1 MSKRTQGEYQ
11 TLPLLPLRDVVIFPG
26 MMMPFV
32 VGRARS
38 VAALERAMES
48 GKRLFLAAQRD
59 AEIDDPEATEVY
71 GVGTIAMI
79 VQSLKQPNG
88 NIRVLVEGVQRAQ
101 AIEFTEEDTFHEVVV
116 KPLVSAEAAPGVHT
130 KTKGLT
136 RLFEKYVKL
145 AANLPHEAMLAAVK
159 KDDPGRLAD
168 TIAAHLDVDLPAK
181 QDLLE
186 IVDIEDRLDKLVEA
200 VTFEIEKLRVDKKI
214 QGQVK
219 KQMEQ
224 AQKEYYLNE
233 KMKAIQRE
241 LGSKDGK
248 GSEVDQLRVKIA
260 KSGMPTDVM
269 EKAEQELER
278 LETMPPMSAEAT
290 VSRNYVDWLVS
301 VPWFRRTRENNDLS
315 LAAKILD
322 EDHYGLEKI
331 KERIVEFLA
340 VRQLV
345 DQMKGSILCFV
356 GAPGV
361 GKSSLGRS
369 IARATGR
376 EFVRLSVGGVRDEAE
391 VRGHRRTY
399 IGAFPGQIMQRM
411 KAAGVINPVF
421 LLDEVD
427 KMGMD
432 FRGDPSSALM
442 EVLDPEQNNQF
453 VDHYLDAEYDLSH
466 VMFIATANV
475 LHTIPAP
482 LQDRMEII
490 RLSGYTETEKMQ
502 IARRHL
508 INKQIAYHGLCENQ
522 LEITDNALGRII
534 GEYTREA
541 GVRALER
548 MVARVARKGARKLV
562 DQYSAEI
569 TKVVEAIAA
578 AEEEERALATLTDEA
593 NAQELTD
600 AEAAEKVDPALDKLK
615 ADDVV
620 DDGDEEGTFED
631 DDFSSDFDIENIEN
645 FNLDDIDMSGFDN
658 DEEEELEAVIEARN
672 PMERVMP
679 KRTALADAIPED
691 ANLVVNADKL
701 EEYLGVP
708 RFKKRQKEEAS
719 EVGLVAGLAWT
730 ERGGEILATEAT
742 LMPGKGKLALTGQ
755 LGDVMQESGQA
766 ALSYVRS
773 RASTFNLEKDFHQN
787 YDIHLHV
794 PEGAI
799 PKDGPSA
806 GITLATA
813 IVSAL
818 TGVPVSHDVAMTG
831 EITLRGKVLPIGGLK
846 EKVLAAHRAGLTQV
860 IMPSENEKD
869 LQDVPDEVLQD
880 LTIHFV
886 DTMDEVL
893 RLALV
898 SPLAPASDDEE
909 GELPPGGQQPD
920 GSVQQPPLTH

>member
-1 MSKRTQGEYQ
+1 MSKRTVGEYQ

-32 VGRARS
+32 VGRPRS

-48 GKRLFLAAQRD
+48 GKRLFLAAQRN
-59 AEIDDPEATEVY
+59 AEIDDPEANEVY
-71 GVGTIAMI
+71 GLGTIAII

-88 NIRVLVEGVQRAQ
+88 NIRVLVEGVQRAR

-116 KPLVSAEAAPGVHT
+116 KPLVPAEPGPGVQS
-130 KTKGLT
+130 KTKKLT

-145 AANLPHEAMLAAVK
+145 SANLPHEAMLAAVK

-168 TIAAHLDVDLPAK
+168 TIGAHLNVDLPAK

-186 IVDIEDRLDKLVEA
+186 IVDIEARLDKLIET
-200 VTFEIEKLRVDKKI
+200 VTFEIEKLHVDKKI
-214 QGQVK
+214 QGHVK

-241 LGSKDGK
+241 LGRKDGK
-248 GSEVDQLRVKIA
+248 GSEVDQLRA
-260 KSGMPTDVM
+260 KMDKSHMPAAVL

-278 LETMPPMSAEAT
+278 LEAMPPMSAEAT

-301 VPWFRRTRENNDLS
+301 VPWFRRTRENNDLR
-315 LAAKILD
+315 LAADILD

-331 KERIVEFLA
+331 KERIIEFLA

-391 VRGHRRTY
+391 IRGHRRTY

-421 LLDEVD
+421 LIDEVD
-427 KMGMD
+427 KMSMD

-475 LHTIPAP
+475 LHTIPGP

-490 RLSGYTETEKMQ
+490 RLSGYTQSEKAK

-508 INKQIAYHGLCENQ
+508 VGKQIAYHGLRENQ
-522 LEITDNALGRII
+522 LEITDGALDRII
-534 GEYTREA
+534 EEYTREA

-548 MVARVARKGARKLV
+548 EIARVARKSARRFV
-562 DQYSAEI
+562 DKYSAEI
-569 TKVVEAIAA
+569 TKAAEALAA
-578 AEEEERALATLTDEA
+578 AEDEERALAALTDK
-593 NAQELTD
+593 
-600 AEAAEKVDPALDKLK
+600 AEAMAQMEAIGDVPAGADEASDADGASDDENTMDGDDFNVDNMEDIDL
-615 ADDVV
+615 DDV
-620 DDGDEEGTFED
+620 
-631 DDFSSDFDIENIEN
+631 
-645 FNLDDIDMSGFDN
+645 DMSGFDEE
-658 DEEEELEAVIEARN
+658 EEEELGAVIEASN

-691 ANLVVNADKL
+691 ARIVVDADKL
-701 EEYLGVP
+701 EDYLGIP
-708 RFKKRQKEEAS
+708 RFKHRQKEEAA

-730 ERGGEILATEAT
+730 ERGGEILEIEAT
-742 LMPGKGKLALTGQ
+742 LMPGKGKLSLTGQ

-773 RASTFNLEKDFHQN
+773 RTGTLDVDKDFYKD

-818 TGVPVSHDVAMTG
+818 TGVAVHPDVAMTG

-846 EKVLAAHRAGLTQV
+846 EKILAAHRAGMTQV
-860 IMPSENEKD
+860 IIPAENEKD
-869 LQDVPDEVLQD
+869 LQDVPEEVLKD

-886 DTMDEVL
+886 DTMDDVL

-898 SPLAPASDDEE
+898 SPLTPTSDDEE
-909 GELPPGGQQPD
+909 EELPPGGQQPD
-920 GSVQQPPLTH
+920 ENIQQPPLTH

>member
-1 MSKRTQGEYQ
+1 MPKRTVGEYQ

-32 VGRARS
+32 VGRPRS

-48 GKRLFLAAQRD
+48 GKRLFLAAQRN
-59 AEIDDPEATEVY
+59 AEIDDPEANEVY
-71 GVGTIAMI
+71 GLGTIAII

-88 NIRVLVEGVQRAQ
+88 NIRVLVEGVQRAR

-116 KPLVSAEAAPGVHT
+116 KPLVPAEPGASVHS
-130 KTKGLT
+130 KTKKLT

-145 AANLPHEAMLAAVK
+145 SANLPHEAMLAAVK

-168 TIAAHLDVDLPAK
+168 TIGAHLNVDLPAK
-181 QDLLE
+181 QELLE
-186 IVDIEDRLDKLVEA
+186 IVDIEARLDKLIEV

-241 LGSKDGK
+241 LGRKDGK
-248 GSEVDQLRVKIA
+248 GSEVDQLRDKMA
-260 KSGMPTDVM
+260 KARLPMNVV

-278 LETMPPMSAEAT
+278 LEAMPPMSAEAT

-315 LAAKILD
+315 LAADILD
-322 EDHYGLEKI
+322 EDHFGLEKI
-331 KERIVEFLA
+331 KERIIEFLA

-376 EFVRLSVGGVRDEAE
+376 EFVRLSLGGVRDEAE
-391 VRGHRRTY
+391 IRGHRRTY

-427 KMGMD
+427 KMSTD

-442 EVLDPEQNNQF
+442 EVLDPEQNNAF
-453 VDHYLDAEYDLSH
+453 VDHYLDVEYDLSNA
-466 VMFIATANV
+466 MFIATANV
-475 LHTIPAP
+475 LHTIPGP
-482 LQDRMEII
+482 LLDRMEVI
-490 RLSGYTETEKMQ
+490 RLSGYTQREKME

-508 INKQIAYHGLCENQ
+508 VNKQIAYHGLKEQQ
-522 LEITDNALGRII
+522 LEITDGALERII
-534 GEYTREA
+534 EEYTREA
-541 GVRALER
+541 GVRTLER
-548 MVARVARKGARKLV
+548 EVARVARKGAREFV
-562 DQYSAEI
+562 DQYSSEMA
-569 TKVVEAIAA
+569 KA
-578 AEEEERALATLTDEA
+578 AEEFSATQDAERAQAAKL
-593 NAQELTD
+593 Q
-600 AEAAEKVDPALDKLK
+600 EAAALESMDAISDTRPDPEDVLD
-615 ADDVV
+615 D
-620 DDGDEEGTFED
+620 D
-631 DDFSSDFDIENIEN
+631 DDF
-645 FNLDDIDMSGFDN
+645 DIDGMEDVDLESTDLGSMGEEEEEE
-658 DEEEELEAVIEARN
+658 EEEELGAVIEASN

-679 KRTALADAIPED
+679 KRTPLADAIPDD
-691 ANLVVNADKL
+691 ARIVVDSAKV

-708 RFKKRQKEEAS
+708 RFKRKQKEEKA

-730 ERGGEILATEAT
+730 ERGGEILSIEAT
-742 LMPGKGKLALTGQ
+742 LMPGKGKLSLTGQ

-773 RASTFNLEKDFHQN
+773 RARTFGVDSNFHQN
-787 YDIHLHV
+787 FDIHLHV

-818 TGVPVSHDVAMTG
+818 TGIAVRPDVAMTG

-846 EKVLAAHRAGLTQV
+846 EKVLAAHRAGMTQV
-860 IMPSENEKD
+860 IIPADNEKD
-869 LQDVPDEVLQD
+869 LKEVPEEVLED
-880 LTIHFV
+880 LTSHFV
-886 DTMDEVL
+886 ETMDEVL
-893 RLALV
+893 RIALV
-898 SPLAPASDDEE
+898 SSPAPVPEGEE
-909 GELPPGGQQPD
+909 GELPVGGQQQD
-920 GSVQQPPLTH
+920 GIQPPLTH

>member
-1 MSKRTQGEYQ
+1 MSKQTVSEYQ

-32 VGRARS
+32 VGRPRS

-59 AEIDDPEATEVY
+59 AEIDDPEANQVY
-71 GVGTIAMI
+71 GLGTIAII

-88 NIRVLVEGVQRAQ
+88 NIRVLVEGVQRAR
-101 AIEFTEEDTFHEVVV
+101 AIEFTEEETFHEVVV
-116 KPLVSAEAAPGVHT
+116 KPLVPADPGAGVHI
-130 KTKGLT
+130 KTKKLT

-145 AANLPHEAMLAAVK
+145 SANLPHEAMLAAVK

-168 TIAAHLDVDLPAK
+168 TIGAHLNIDLPAK

-186 IVDIEDRLDKLVEA
+186 IVDIEARLDKLVEV

-241 LGSKDGK
+241 LGRKDGK
-248 GSEVDQLRVKIA
+248 GSEVDQLRA
-260 KSGMPTDVM
+260 RMERARMPAAVM

-278 LETMPPMSAEAT
+278 LEAMPPMSAEAT

-315 LAAKILD
+315 LAADILD
-322 EDHYGLEKI
+322 EDHFGLEKI
-331 KERIVEFLA
+331 KERIIEFLA

-376 EFVRLSVGGVRDEAE
+376 EFVRLSLGGVRDEAE

-427 KMGMD
+427 KMSMD

-442 EVLDPEQNNQF
+442 EVLDPEQNNAF
-453 VDHYLDAEYDLSH
+453 VDHYLDIEYDLSR

-490 RLSGYTETEKMQ
+490 RLSGYTQNEKTH

-508 INKQIAYHGLCENQ
+508 ISKQISYHGLHDNQ
-522 LEITDNALGRII
+522 LEITDEALDKLIE
-534 GEYTREA
+534 EYTREA
-541 GVRALER
+541 GVRTLER
-548 MVARVARKGARKLV
+548 EIARVARKGARELV
-562 DQYSAEI
+562 NEYSDAIAKAAEDAAAAQDEARALDAGPRRTAELESSDAKVDGAEI
-569 TKVVEAIAA
+569 DEDEDIAA
-578 AEEEERALATLTDEA
+578 ADSDEA
-593 NAQELTD
+593 ADELDNMT
-600 AEAAEKVDPALDKLK
+600 
-615 ADDVV
+615 
-620 DDGDEEGTFED
+620 
-631 DDFSSDFDIENIEN
+631 
-645 FNLDDIDMSGFDN
+645 LDDLVDGSEKGD
-658 DEEEELEAVIEARN
+658 DEPDDELEELEAVVEARN
-672 PMERVMP
+672 PMERSMP
-679 KRTALADAIPED
+679 KRTLLAEAIPED
-691 ANLVVNADKL
+691 AHIKVDVEKL

-708 RFKKRQKEEAS
+708 RYKRRQKEQEA

-730 ERGGEILATEAT
+730 ERGGEILTTEAT
-742 LMPGKGKLALTGQ
+742 LMPGKGKLSLTGK
-755 LGDVMQESGQA
+755 LGEVMQESGQA

-773 RASTFNLEKDFHQN
+773 RATALNVDKDFYQN
-787 YDIHLHV
+787 YDIHVHV

-813 IVSAL
+813 IISAL
-818 TGVPVSHDVAMTG
+818 SGIPVRNDVAMTG

-846 EKVLAAHRAGLTQV
+846 EKVLAAHRAGMTMV
-860 IMPSENEKD
+860 ILPRENEKD
-869 LQDVPDEVLQD
+869 LKDVPEEVIED

-886 DTMDEVL
+886 ETMDEVL
-893 RLALV
+893 RIALV
-898 SPLAPASDDEE
+898 SPLTPLSEGEE

-920 GSVQQPPLTH
+920 EIQPPLTH

>member
-1 MSKRTQGEYQ
+1 MPKRTVGEYQ

-32 VGRARS
+32 VGRPRS

-59 AEIDDPEATEVY
+59 AEIDDPEPNEVY
-71 GVGTIAMI
+71 GLGTIAII

-88 NIRVLVEGVQRAQ
+88 NIRVLVEGVQRAR
-101 AIEFTEEDTFHEVVV
+101 AIESTEEESFHEVVV
-116 KPLVSAEAAPGVHT
+116 KPLAPAEPGPGVHT
-130 KTKGLT
+130 KTKKLT

-145 AANLPHEAMLAAVK
+145 SANLPHEAMLAAVK

-168 TIAAHLDVDLPAK
+168 TIGAHLNVDLQAK

-186 IVDIEDRLDKLVEA
+186 IVDIEARLDKLIEV

-241 LGSKDGK
+241 LGRKDGK
-248 GSEVDQLRVKIA
+248 GSEVDQLRAKMA
-260 KSGMPTDVM
+260 KSRMPVSVM

-278 LETMPPMSAEAT
+278 LEAMPPMSAEAT

-315 LAAKILD
+315 LAAQILD
-322 EDHYGLEKI
+322 EDHYGLDKI

-376 EFVRLSVGGVRDEAE
+376 EFVRLSLGGVRDEAE
-391 VRGHRRTY
+391 IRGHRRTY

-427 KMGMD
+427 KMSMD

-453 VDHYLDAEYDLSH
+453 VDHYLDVEYDLSH

-490 RLSGYTETEKMQ
+490 RLSGYTQTEKVQ

-508 INKQIAYHGLCENQ
+508 VNKQIAYHGLRDNQ
-522 LEITDNALGRII
+522 MTITDGALDRLIE
-534 GEYTREA
+534 EYTREA
-541 GVRALER
+541 GVRNLER
-548 MVARVARKGARKLV
+548 EIARVARKGARELV
-562 DQYSAEI
+562 DEFSAEI
-569 TKVVEAIAA
+569 AKAAEETAA
-578 AEEEERALATLTDEA
+578 AEDEARLSAAEAEAVETLEQMDAISDTREDDEVLDAMDDDDDLDDTEFDEEE
-593 NAQELTD
+593 
-600 AEAAEKVDPALDKLK
+600 LDL
-615 ADDVV
+615 D
-620 DDGDEEGTFED
+620 
-631 DDFSSDFDIENIEN
+631 S
-645 FNLDDIDMSGFDN
+645 LDDINLSSIEFPEEEE
-658 DEEEELEAVIEARN
+658 EEEELGAIIDARN

-679 KRTALADAIPED
+679 NRTPLAEAIPED
-691 ANLVVNADKL
+691 AHVEVDADKL
-701 EEYLGVP
+701 EDYLGVP
-708 RFKKRQKEEAS
+708 RFKKRQKEEEA

-742 LMPGKGKLALTGQ
+742 LMPGKGKLSLTGK
-755 LGDVMQESGQA
+755 LGEVMQESGQA

-773 RASTFNLEKDFHQN
+773 RATTMDVDKDFHQN
-787 YDIHLHV
+787 FDIHLHV

-818 TGVPVSHDVAMTG
+818 TGQPVRNDVAMTG

-846 EKVLAAHRAGLTQV
+846 EKVLAAHRAGMTNV
-860 IMPSENEKD
+860 ILPQENEKD
-869 LQDVPDEVLQD
+869 LKDVPEEVLED
-880 LTIHFV
+880 LTVHFV

-893 RLALV
+893 RIALV
-898 SPLAPASDDEE
+898 SPPAAAADGE
-909 GELPPGGQQPD
+909 GEELPPGGQQPD
-920 GSVQQPPLTH
+920 DSVQPPTTH

>member
-1 MSKRTQGEYQ
+1 MSKRTVGEYQ

-32 VGRARS
+32 VGRPRS
-38 VAALERAMES
+38 VAALERAMGS

-59 AEIDDPEATEVY
+59 AEIDDPEANEVY
-71 GVGTIAMI
+71 GLGTIAII

-88 NIRVLVEGVQRAQ
+88 NIRVLVEGVQRAR

-116 KPLVSAEAAPGVHT
+116 KPLVPAEPGPGVRS
-130 KTKGLT
+130 KTKKLT

-145 AANLPHEAMLAAVK
+145 SANLPHEAMLAAVK

-168 TIAAHLDVDLPAK
+168 TIGAHLNVDLPAK

-186 IVDIEDRLDKLVEA
+186 IVDIETRLDKLIET
-200 VTFEIEKLRVDKKI
+200 VTFEIGKLRVDKKI

-241 LGSKDGK
+241 LGRKDGK
-248 GSEVDQLRVKIA
+248 GSEIDQLRAKMD
-260 KSGMPTDVM
+260 KSGMPASVL

-278 LETMPPMSAEAT
+278 LEAMPPMSAEAT

-315 LAAKILD
+315 LAADILD

-331 KERIVEFLA
+331 KERIIEFLA

-391 VRGHRRTY
+391 IRGHRRTY

-421 LLDEVD
+421 LIDEVD
-427 KMGMD
+427 KMSMD

-453 VDHYLDAEYDLSH
+453 VDHYLDAEYDLSN

-475 LHTIPAP
+475 LHTIPGP

-490 RLSGYTETEKMQ
+490 RLSGYTQTEKTQ

-508 INKQIAYHGLCENQ
+508 VGKQIAYHGLRENQ
-522 LEITDNALGRII
+522 LEITDGALDRLIE
-534 GEYTREA
+534 EYTREA

-548 MVARVARKGARKLV
+548 EVARVARKGARQLV
-562 DQYSAEI
+562 DQYSTEI
-569 TKVVEAIAA
+569 TKAAEAVAA
-578 AEEEERALATLTDEA
+578 AEDEERALAALTDKGEA
-593 NAQELTD
+593 LESMDAVSDAPDENDDAFDRTD
-600 AEAAEKVDPALDKLK
+600 TS
-615 ADDVV
+615 
-620 DDGDEEGTFED
+620 GD
-631 DDFSSDFDIENIEN
+631 DDTMEGDDFDIETIED
-645 FNLDDIDMSGFDN
+645 FDVDDVGTSGLDDD
-658 DEEEELEAVIEARN
+658 DEEELGAVIEASN

-679 KRTALADAIPED
+679 KRTPLADAIPED
-691 ANLVVNADKL
+691 AHILVDADDL
-701 EEYLGVP
+701 EEYLGIP
-708 RFKKRQKEEAS
+708 RFKKRQKEEQA

-730 ERGGEILATEAT
+730 ERGGEILEIEAT
-742 LMPGKGKLALTGQ
+742 LMPGKGKLSLTGQ

-773 RASTFNLEKDFHQN
+773 RASRFDVEKDFYKN

-818 TGVPVSHDVAMTG
+818 TGVAVRNDVAMTG

-846 EKVLAAHRAGLTQV
+846 EKILAAHRASLTQV
-860 IMPSENEKD
+860 IMPADNEKD

-886 DTMDEVL
+886 STMDEVL

-898 SPLAPASDDEE
+898 SPLTPASEGEE
-909 GELPPGGQQPD
+909 EELPPGGQQPD
-920 GSVQQPPLTH
+920 ENIQPPPLTH

>member
-1 MSKRTQGEYQ
+1 MPKRTVGEYQ

-32 VGRARS
+32 VGRPRS

-59 AEIDDPEATEVY
+59 AEIDDPEPSQVY
-71 GVGTIAMI
+71 GLGTIAII

-88 NIRVLVEGVQRAQ
+88 NIRVLVEGVQRAR
-101 AIEFTEEDTFHEVVV
+101 AIESTEEEAFHEVVV
-116 KPLVSAEAAPGVHT
+116 KPLVPAETGPGVHT
-130 KTKGLT
+130 KTKKLT

-145 AANLPHEAMLAAVK
+145 SANLPHEAMLAAVK

-168 TIAAHLDVDLPAK
+168 TIGAHLNVDLSAK

-186 IVDIEDRLDKLVEA
+186 IVDIEARLDKLIEV

-241 LGSKDGK
+241 LGRKDGK
-248 GSEVDQLRVKIA
+248 GSEVDQLRVKMA
-260 KSGMPTDVM
+260 KSQMPVGVM

-278 LETMPPMSAEAT
+278 LEAMPPMSAEAT

-301 VPWFRRTRENNDLS
+301 VPWFRRTRENNDLN
-315 LAAKILD
+315 LAADILN

-361 GKSSLGRS
+361 GKSSLARS

-376 EFVRLSVGGVRDEAE
+376 EFVRLSLGGVRDEAE

-427 KMGMD
+427 KMSMD

-442 EVLDPEQNNQF
+442 EVLDPEQNDAF
-453 VDHYLDAEYDLSH
+453 VDHYLDVEYDLSH
-466 VMFIATANV
+466 AMFIATANV

-482 LQDRMEII
+482 LQDRMEVI
-490 RLSGYTETEKMQ
+490 RLSGYTQTEKTQ

-508 INKQIAYHGLCENQ
+508 VDKQIAYHGLREQQ
-522 LEITDNALGRII
+522 LTITDGALDRLIE
-534 GEYTREA
+534 EYTREA

-548 MVARVARKGARKLV
+548 EIARVARKGAKELV
-562 DQYSAEI
+562 DKYSVEIAKAAEE
-569 TKVVEAIAA
+569 TAA
-578 AEEEERALATLTDEA
+578 AEDEARAAAAATEEAEALEQMDAVSDTRDVDSLDATDDAAEDPDFDEEEFD
-593 NAQELTD
+593 
-600 AEAAEKVDPALDKLK
+600 LD
-615 ADDVV
+615 
-620 DDGDEEGTFED
+620 
-631 DDFSSDFDIENIEN
+631 S
-645 FNLDDIDMSGFDN
+645 LDDIDLSNIDFPDF
-658 DEEEELEAVIEARN
+658 EEEEEDLGAVIEAHN

-679 KRTALADAIPED
+679 KRTALAEAIPED
-691 ANLVVNADKL
+691 AHVEVDADKL
-701 EEYLGVP
+701 EDYLGVP
-708 RFKKRQKEEAS
+708 RFKRRQKEEKA

-730 ERGGEILATEAT
+730 ERGGEILNIEAT
-742 LMPGKGKLALTGQ
+742 LMPGKGKLSLTGQ

-773 RASTFNLEKDFHQN
+773 RAKTMNIDKDFHQN
-787 YDIHLHV
+787 FDIHVHV

-806 GITLATA
+806 GITLATT

-818 TGVPVSHDVAMTG
+818 TGIAVRNDVAMTG

-846 EKVLAAHRAGLTQV
+846 EKVLAAHRAGMTAV
-860 IMPSENEKD
+860 ILPLDNEKD
-869 LQDVPDEVLQD
+869 LKDVPEEVLED
-880 LTIHFV
+880 LTVHFV

-893 RLALV
+893 RIALV
-898 SPLAPASDDEE
+898 SPLTPTSDDDGE
-909 GELPPGGQQPD
+909 ELPPGGQQQD
-920 GSVQQPPLTH
+920 DSVQPPLTH

>member
-1 MSKRTQGEYQ
+1 MSKKTVGEYQ

-32 VGRARS
+32 VGRPRS
-38 VAALERAMES
+38 VAALERAMGS

-59 AEIDDPEATEVY
+59 AEIDDPEANEVY
-71 GVGTIAMI
+71 GLGTIAII

-88 NIRVLVEGVQRAQ
+88 NIRVLVEGVQRAR
-101 AIEFTEEDTFHEVVV
+101 AIEFTEEETFHEVVV
-116 KPLVSAEAAPGVHT
+116 KPLVPTEPGASVHT
-130 KTKGLT
+130 KTKKLT

-145 AANLPHEAMLAAVK
+145 SANLPHEAMLAAVK
-159 KDDPGRLAD
+159 KDDPSRLAD
-168 TIAAHLDVDLPAK
+168 TIGAHLNVDLHAK

-186 IVDIEDRLDKLVEA
+186 IVDIEARLDKLIEV
-200 VTFEIEKLRVDKKI
+200 VTYEIEKLRVDKKI

-241 LGSKDGK
+241 LGRKDGK
-248 GSEVDQLRVKIA
+248 GSEVDQLRARMA
-260 KSGMPTDVM
+260 KSRMPAEVM

-278 LETMPPMSAEAT
+278 LEAMPPMSAEAT
-290 VSRNYVDWLVS
+290 VSRNYIDWLVS
-301 VPWFRRTRENNDLS
+301 VPWFRRTLENTDLV
-315 LAAKILD
+315 LAADILD
-322 EDHYGLEKI
+322 EDHHGLEKI
-331 KERIVEFLA
+331 KERIIEFLA

-345 DQMKGSILCFV
+345 DRMKGSILCFV

-376 EFVRLSVGGVRDEAE
+376 EFVRLSLGGVRDEAE

-427 KMGMD
+427 KMSMD

-442 EVLDPEQNNQF
+442 EVLDPDQNNEF

-490 RLSGYTETEKMQ
+490 RLSGYTQREKAE

-508 INKQIAYHGLCENQ
+508 VSKQIGYHGLRDKQ
-522 LEITDNALGRII
+522 LEITDDALERVIE
-534 GEYTREA
+534 EYTREA
-541 GVRALER
+541 GVRNLER
-548 MVARVARKGARKLV
+548 EIARVARKGARELIER
-562 DQYSAEI
+562 YSTEI
-569 TKVVEAIAA
+569 AKA
-578 AEEEERALATLTDEA
+578 AEEAAALQDEERALA
-593 NAQELTD
+593 
-600 AEAAEKVDPALDKLK
+600 V
-615 ADDVV
+615 ADDGIEAQPLEAIG
-620 DDGDEEGTFED
+620 DDEIDAMDELEGITPESAD
-631 DDFSSDFDIENIEN
+631 DDYEDTGDDYINDQFDVESDEFAGIEDTYDEP
-645 FNLDDIDMSGFDN
+645 GE
-658 DEEEELEAVIEARN
+658 DEEEELDAVIEARN
-672 PMERVMP
+672 PMDRVMP
-679 KRTALADAIPED
+679 NRTPVADAIPED
-691 ANLVVNADKL
+691 ARIVVDADKL
-701 EEYLGVP
+701 EDYLGVP
-708 RFKKRQKEEAS
+708 RFKRRQMEEKA
-719 EVGLVAGLAWT
+719 EIGLVAGLAWT
-730 ERGGEILATEAT
+730 ERGGEILSTEAT
-742 LMPGKGKLALTGQ
+742 LMPGKGKLSLTGQ

-766 ALSYVRS
+766 AMSYVRS
-773 RASTFNLEKDFHQN
+773 RAATFDLDKEFHEKH
-787 YDIHLHV
+787 DIHLHV

-813 IVSAL
+813 IVSAI
-818 TGVPVSHDVAMTG
+818 TGIPVRNDLAMTG

-846 EKVLAAHRAGLTQV
+846 EKVLAAHRAGMTQL
-860 IMPSENEKD
+860 IMPQENEKD
-869 LQDVPDEVLQD
+869 LKDVPEEVLED

-886 DTMDEVL
+886 DDMDEVL
-893 RLALV
+893 RIALV
-898 SPLAPASDDEE
+898 SPLTPLSDGEE
-909 GELPPGGQQPD
+909 GGLPPGGQQPD
-920 GSVQQPPLTH
+920 DSVQPPLTH

>member
-1 MSKRTQGEYQ
+1 MSQKTVGEYQ

-32 VGRARS
+32 VGRPRS

-59 AEIDDPEATEVY
+59 AEIDDPEANEVY
-71 GVGTIAMI
+71 GLGTIAII

-88 NIRVLVEGVQRAQ
+88 NIRVLVEGVQRAR

-116 KPLVSAEAAPGVHT
+116 KPLVPAEPGAGVHS
-130 KTKGLT
+130 KTKKLT
-136 RLFEKYVKL
+136 HLFEKYVKL
-145 AANLPHEAMLAAVK
+145 SANLPHEAMLAAVK

-168 TIAAHLDVDLPAK
+168 TIGAHLNVDLPAK

-186 IVDIEDRLDKLVEA
+186 IVDIEARLDKLIEV
-200 VTFEIEKLRVDKKI
+200 VTFEIEKLRVDRKI

-241 LGSKDGK
+241 LGRKDGK
-248 GSEVDQLRVKIA
+248 GSEVDQLRA
-260 KSGMPTDVM
+260 KMAKAGMPAEVM

-278 LETMPPMSAEAT
+278 LEAMPPMSAEAT

-301 VPWFRRTRENNDLS
+301 VPWFRRTLENNDLS
-315 LAAKILD
+315 LAADILN

-331 KERIVEFLA
+331 KERIIEFLA

-376 EFVRLSVGGVRDEAE
+376 EFVRLSLGGVRDEAE

-427 KMGMD
+427 KMSAD

-442 EVLDPEQNNQF
+442 EVLDPEQNNAF
-453 VDHYLDAEYDLSH
+453 VDHYLDIEYDLSN

-490 RLSGYTETEKMQ
+490 RLSGYTQREKVE

-508 INKQIAYHGLCENQ
+508 VSKQIAYHGLKEQ
-522 LEITDNALGRII
+522 HLEIQDDALDHLIDA
-534 GEYTREA
+534 YTREA

-548 MVARVARKGARKLV
+548 EVARVARKGARQLV

-569 TKVVEAIAA
+569 AKAADEVAAAADEARAQAA
-578 AEEEERALATLTDEA
+578 ILEETPSLADMDAISDTRDAPEDVLDAAGDDDDEFGDGFDIDSMDDLDLDNIDLSSAEEEE
-593 NAQELTD
+593 
-600 AEAAEKVDPALDKLK
+600 
-615 ADDVV
+615 
-620 DDGDEEGTFED
+620 
-631 DDFSSDFDIENIEN
+631 
-645 FNLDDIDMSGFDN
+645 
-658 DEEEELEAVIEARN
+658 EEELGAVIEARN

-679 KRTALADAIPED
+679 KRTALADAIPDD
-691 ANLVVNADKL
+691 ARIVVDAAKV

-708 RFKKRQKEEAS
+708 RFKRKQREENA

-730 ERGGEILATEAT
+730 ERGGEILSIEAT
-742 LMPGKGKLALTGQ
+742 LMPGKGKLSLTGQ

-766 ALSYVRS
+766 AMSYVRS
-773 RASTFNLEKDFHQN
+773 RAGTLNLDEDFHRN
-787 YDIHLHV
+787 FDIHLHV

-818 TGVPVSHDVAMTG
+818 SGTAVRPDVAMTG

-846 EKVLAAHRAGLTQV
+846 EKVLAAHRTGMKVV
-860 IMPSENEKD
+860 IMPADNEKD
-869 LQDVPDEVLQD
+869 LQEVPEEVLQD
-880 LTIHFV
+880 LTIRFV

-893 RLALV
+893 RIALV
-898 SPLAPASDDEE
+898 SPPTDASEGEE

-920 GSVQQPPLTH
+920 DIQPPLTH

>member
-1 MSKRTQGEYQ
+1 MSKQTVGEYQ

-32 VGRARS
+32 VGRPRS

-59 AEIDDPEATEVY
+59 AEIDDPEANEVY
-71 GVGTIAMI
+71 GLGTIAII

-88 NIRVLVEGVQRAQ
+88 NIRVLVEGVQRAR

-116 KPLVSAEAAPGVHT
+116 KPLVPAEPGASVHT
-130 KTKGLT
+130 KTKKLT

-145 AANLPHEAMLAAVK
+145 SANLPHEAMLAAVK
-159 KDDPGRLAD
+159 KDDPSRLAD
-168 TIAAHLDVDLPAK
+168 TISAHLNVDLHAK

-186 IVDIEDRLDKLVEA
+186 IVDIEARLDKLIEV

-241 LGSKDGK
+241 LGRKDGK
-248 GSEVDQLRVKIA
+248 GSEVDQLRARMA
-260 KSGMPTDVM
+260 KSRMPAEVM

-278 LETMPPMSAEAT
+278 LEAMPPMSAEAT
-290 VSRNYVDWLVS
+290 VSRNYIDWLVS
-301 VPWFRRTRENNDLS
+301 VPWFRRTRENTDLA
-315 LAAKILD
+315 LAADILN
-322 EDHYGLEKI
+322 EDHHGLEKI
-331 KERIVEFLA
+331 KERIIEFLA

-345 DQMKGSILCFV
+345 DRMKGSILCFV

-376 EFVRLSVGGVRDEAE
+376 EFVRLSLGGVRDEAE

-427 KMGMD
+427 KMSMD

-442 EVLDPEQNNQF
+442 EVLDPDQNNEF

-482 LQDRMEII
+482 LQDRMETI
-490 RLSGYTETEKMQ
+490 RLSGYTQREKAE

-508 INKQIAYHGLCENQ
+508 VSKQIAYHGLRDNQ
-522 LEITDNALGRII
+522 LEITDDALERVIE
-534 GEYTREA
+534 EYTREA
-541 GVRALER
+541 GVRNLER
-548 MVARVARKGARKLV
+548 EIARVSRKGARELIE
-562 DQYSAEI
+562 QYSTEI
-569 TKVVEAIAA
+569 AKA
-578 AEEEERALATLTDEA
+578 AEEEAAALQDAERALAVADADDGNESRALEA
-593 NAQELTD
+593 SSD
-600 AEAAEKVDPALDKLK
+600 AESDAMDELEEITRES
-615 ADDVV
+615 ADDA
-620 DDGDEEGTFED
+620 D
-631 DDFSSDFDIENIEN
+631 DDAGDDYIDDQFDVESNEFAGIGDTYDEPGEE
-645 FNLDDIDMSGFDN
+645 
-658 DEEEELEAVIEARN
+658 EEEELDAVIEARN

-679 KRTALADAIPED
+679 NRTPVADAIPED
-691 ANLVVNADKL
+691 ARIVVDAEKL
-701 EEYLGVP
+701 EDYLGVP
-708 RFKKRQKEEAS
+708 RFKRRQMEDKAEI
-719 EVGLVAGLAWT
+719 GLVAGLAWT
-730 ERGGEILATEAT
+730 ERGGEILSTEAT
-742 LMPGKGKLALTGQ
+742 LMSGKGKLSLTGQ

-766 ALSYVRS
+766 AMSYVRS
-773 RASTFNLEKDFHQN
+773 RAATFNLDKEFHEKN
-787 YDIHLHV
+787 DIHLHV

-813 IVSAL
+813 IVSAI
-818 TGVPVSHDVAMTG
+818 TGIPVRNDVAMTG

-846 EKVLAAHRAGLTQV
+846 EKVLAAHRAGMTQI
-860 IMPSENEKD
+860 IMPQENEKD
-869 LQDVPDEVLQD
+869 LKDVPEEVLED

-886 DTMDEVL
+886 DDMDEVL
-893 RLALV
+893 RIALV
-898 SPLAPASDDEE
+898 SPLTPLSDGEE
-909 GELPPGGQQPD
+909 GGLPPGGQQPD
-920 GSVQQPPLTH
+920 DSVQPPLTH

>member
-1 MSKRTQGEYQ
+1 MSKRTVGEYQ

-32 VGRARS
+32 VGRPRS

-48 GKRLFLAAQRD
+48 GKRLFLAAQRN
-59 AEIDDPEATEVY
+59 AEIDDPEANEVY
-71 GVGTIAMI
+71 GLGTIAII

-88 NIRVLVEGVQRAQ
+88 NIRVLVEGVQRAR

-116 KPLVSAEAAPGVHT
+116 KPLVPAEPGPGVRS
-130 KTKGLT
+130 KTKKLT

-145 AANLPHEAMLAAVK
+145 SANLPHEAMLAAVK

-168 TIAAHLDVDLPAK
+168 TIGAHLNVDLPAK

-186 IVDIEDRLDKLVEA
+186 IVDIETRLDKLIET

-241 LGSKDGK
+241 LGRKDGK
-248 GSEVDQLRVKIA
+248 GSEIDQLRA
-260 KSGMPTDVM
+260 KMEKSRMPASVL

-278 LETMPPMSAEAT
+278 LEAMPPMSAEAT

-315 LAAKILD
+315 LAADILD

-331 KERIVEFLA
+331 KERIIEFLA

-391 VRGHRRTY
+391 IRGHRRTY

-421 LLDEVD
+421 LIDEVD
-427 KMGMD
+427 KMSMD

-453 VDHYLDAEYDLSH
+453 VDHYLDAEYDLSN

-475 LHTIPAP
+475 LHTIPGP

-490 RLSGYTETEKMQ
+490 RLSGYTQTEKMK

-508 INKQIAYHGLCENQ
+508 VGKQIAYHGLRENQ
-522 LEITDNALGRII
+522 LEITDGALDRLIE
-534 GEYTREA
+534 EYTREA

-548 MVARVARKGARKLV
+548 EVARVARKGARKFV

-569 TKVVEAIAA
+569 AKAAEAVAA
-578 AEEEERALATLTDEA
+578 AEDEERSLAALTD
-593 NAQELTD
+593 T
-600 AEAAEKVDPALDKLK
+600 AEALEPM
-615 ADDVV
+615 
-620 DDGDEEGTFED
+620 DGASDSPDED
-631 DDFSSDFDIENIEN
+631 DDAFDRTDTSDDEDTMEGDDFDVDTEGFE
-645 FNLDDIDMSGFDN
+645 LDDVDMSGFDED
-658 DEEEELEAVIEARN
+658 DEEELGAVIEASN
-672 PMERVMP
+672 PMDRVMP
-679 KRTALADAIPED
+679 KRTPLADAIPED
-691 ANLVVNADKL
+691 AHILVDADDL
-701 EEYLGVP
+701 EEYLGIP
-708 RFKKRQKEEAS
+708 RFKKRQKEEHA

-730 ERGGEILATEAT
+730 ERGGEILEIEAT
-742 LMPGKGKLALTGQ
+742 LMPGKGKLSLTGQ

-773 RASTFNLEKDFHQN
+773 RASTFDLEKDFYKN

-818 TGVPVSHDVAMTG
+818 TGVAVHNDVAMTG

-846 EKVLAAHRAGLTQV
+846 EKILAAHRAGMTQV
-860 IMPSENEKD
+860 IIPADNEKD

-886 DTMDEVL
+886 STMDEVL

-898 SPLAPASDDEE
+898 SPLTPASEGEE
-909 GELPPGGQQPD
+909 EELPPGGQQPD
-920 GSVQQPPLTH
+920 ENIQPPPLTH

>member
-1 MSKRTQGEYQ
+1 MSKRTVGEYQ

-32 VGRARS
+32 VGRPRS

-48 GKRLFLAAQRD
+48 GKRLFLAAQRN
-59 AEIDDPEATEVY
+59 AEIDDPEANEVY
-71 GVGTIAMI
+71 GLGTIAII

-88 NIRVLVEGVQRAQ
+88 NIRVLVEGVQRAR

-116 KPLVSAEAAPGVHT
+116 KPLVPAEPGPGVQS
-130 KTKGLT
+130 KTKKLT

-145 AANLPHEAMLAAVK
+145 SANLPHEAMLAAVK

-168 TIAAHLDVDLPAK
+168 TIGAHLNVDLPAK

-186 IVDIEDRLDKLVEA
+186 IVDIEARLDKLIET
-200 VTFEIEKLRVDKKI
+200 VTFEIEKLHVDKKI

-241 LGSKDGK
+241 LGRKDGK
-248 GSEVDQLRVKIA
+248 GSEVDQLRA
-260 KSGMPTDVM
+260 KMDKSHMPAAVL

-278 LETMPPMSAEAT
+278 LEAMPPMSAEAT

-301 VPWFRRTRENNDLS
+301 VPWFRRTRENNDLR
-315 LAAKILD
+315 LAADILD

-331 KERIVEFLA
+331 KERIIEFLA

-391 VRGHRRTY
+391 IRGHRRTY

-421 LLDEVD
+421 LIDEVD
-427 KMGMD
+427 KMSMD

-475 LHTIPAP
+475 LHTIPGP

-490 RLSGYTETEKMQ
+490 RLSGYTQSEKAK

-508 INKQIAYHGLCENQ
+508 VGKQIAYHGLRENQ
-522 LEITDNALGRII
+522 LEITDGALDRII
-534 GEYTREA
+534 EEYTREA

-548 MVARVARKGARKLV
+548 EIARVARKSARRFV
-562 DQYSAEI
+562 DKYSAEI
-569 TKVVEAIAA
+569 TKAAEALAA
-578 AEEEERALATLTDEA
+578 AEDEERALAALTDK
-593 NAQELTD
+593 
-600 AEAAEKVDPALDKLK
+600 AEAMAQMEAIGDVPAGADEASDADGASDDENTMDGDDFNVDNMEDIDL
-615 ADDVV
+615 DDV
-620 DDGDEEGTFED
+620 
-631 DDFSSDFDIENIEN
+631 
-645 FNLDDIDMSGFDN
+645 DMSGFDD
-658 DEEEELEAVIEARN
+658 DEEEEELGAVIEASN

-691 ANLVVNADKL
+691 ARIVVDADKL
-701 EEYLGVP
+701 EDYLGIP
-708 RFKKRQKEEAS
+708 RFKHRQKEEAA

-730 ERGGEILATEAT
+730 ERGGEILEIEAT
-742 LMPGKGKLALTGQ
+742 LMPGKGKLSLTGQ

-773 RASTFNLEKDFHQN
+773 RTGTLDVDKDFYKD

-818 TGVPVSHDVAMTG
+818 TGVAVHPDVAMTG

-846 EKVLAAHRAGLTQV
+846 EKILAAHRAGMTQV
-860 IMPSENEKD
+860 IIPAENEKD
-869 LQDVPDEVLQD
+869 LQDVPEEVLKD

-886 DTMDEVL
+886 DTMDDVL

-898 SPLAPASDDEE
+898 SPLTPTSDDEE
-909 GELPPGGQQPD
+909 EELPPGGQQPD
-920 GSVQQPPLTH
+920 ENIQQPPLTH

>member
-1 MSKRTQGEYQ
+1 MSNRTVGEYQ

-32 VGRARS
+32 VGRPRS
-38 VAALERAMES
+38 VAALERAMEA

-59 AEIDDPEATEVY
+59 AEIDDPEANEVY
-71 GVGTIAMI
+71 GLGTIAII

-88 NIRVLVEGVQRAQ
+88 NIRVLVEGVQRAR

-116 KPLVSAEAAPGVHT
+116 KPLVPAEPGASVHS
-130 KTKGLT
+130 KTKKLT

-145 AANLPHEAMLAAVK
+145 SANLPHEAMLAAVK

-168 TIAAHLDVDLPAK
+168 TIGAHLNVDLPTK

-186 IVDIEDRLDKLVEA
+186 IVDIEARLDKLIET

-241 LGSKDGK
+241 LGRKDGK
-248 GSEVDQLRVKIA
+248 GSEVDQLRAKMA
-260 KSGMPTDVM
+260 KSRMPVSVM

-278 LETMPPMSAEAT
+278 LEAMPPMSAEAT

-315 LAAKILD
+315 LAAQILN
-322 EDHYGLEKI
+322 EDHFGLEKI

-356 GAPGV
+356 GPPGV

-376 EFVRLSVGGVRDEAE
+376 EFVRLSLGGVRDEAE
-391 VRGHRRTY
+391 IRGHRRTY

-427 KMGMD
+427 KMSVD

-453 VDHYLDAEYDLSH
+453 VDHYLDVEYDLSH
-466 VMFIATANV
+466 AMFIATANV
-475 LHTIPAP
+475 LHTIPGP

-490 RLSGYTETEKMQ
+490 RLSGYTQREKVE

-508 INKQIAYHGLCENQ
+508 VNKQIAYHGLKEHQ
-522 LEITDNALGRII
+522 LEITDGALDRLIE
-534 GEYTREA
+534 EYTREA
-541 GVRALER
+541 GVRTLER
-548 MVARVARKGARKLV
+548 EVARVARKGARELV
-562 DQYSAEI
+562 DEYTDEISQAAE
-569 TKVVEAIAA
+569 EAAA
-578 AEEEERALATLTDEA
+578 AEDEA
-593 NAQELTD
+593 RAAAAARED
-600 AEAAEKVDPALDKLK
+600 AEALAQMDAISDTREEDDELLEADDDNDEFEDGFDLDKLEEM
-615 ADDVV
+615 DLDSI
-620 DDGDEEGTFED
+620 DSSSLDEDEDDEELG
-631 DDFSSDFDIENIEN
+631 
-645 FNLDDIDMSGFDN
+645 
-658 DEEEELEAVIEARN
+658 AVIEARN
-672 PMERVMP
+672 PMDRVMP
-679 KRTALADAIPED
+679 KRTPLADAIPDEAKITVD
-691 ANLVVNADKL
+691 SDKV

-708 RFKKRQKEEAS
+708 RFKRKQKEEKA

-730 ERGGEILATEAT
+730 ERGGEILSTEAT
-742 LMPGKGKLALTGQ
+742 LMPGKGKLSLTGQ

-773 RASTFNLEKDFHQN
+773 RASKFNVAKDFHQN

-806 GITLATA
+806 GITLGTA

-818 TGVPVSHDVAMTG
+818 TGIAVRPDVAMTG

-846 EKVLAAHRAGLTQV
+846 EKVLAAHRAGMTQV
-860 IMPSENEKD
+860 IIPAENEKD
-869 LQDVPDEVLQD
+869 LKDVPEEVLED

-886 DTMDEVL
+886 ETMDEVL
-893 RLALV
+893 RIALV
-898 SPLAPASDDEE
+898 SSPAPASDDEE
-909 GELPPGGQQPD
+909 GELPVGGQQQSD
-920 GSVQQPPLTH
+920 IQPPLTH

>member
-1 MSKRTQGEYQ
+1 MSNRTVGEYQ

-32 VGRARS
+32 VGRPRS

-59 AEIDDPEATEVY
+59 AEIDDPEANEVY
-71 GVGTIAMI
+71 GLGTIAII

-88 NIRVLVEGVQRAQ
+88 NIRVLVEGVQRAR
-101 AIEFTEEDTFHEVVV
+101 AIEFTEEETFHEVVV
-116 KPLVSAEAAPGVHT
+116 KPLVPAEPGAAVHS
-130 KTKGLT
+130 KTKKLT

-145 AANLPHEAMLAAVK
+145 SANLPHEAMLAAVK

-168 TIAAHLDVDLPAK
+168 TIGAHLNVDLPTK

-186 IVDIEDRLDKLVEA
+186 VVDIEARLDKLIEV

-241 LGSKDGK
+241 LGRKDGK
-248 GSEVDQLRVKIA
+248 GSEVDQLRSKMA
-260 KSGMPTDVM
+260 KSQMPAEVM

-278 LETMPPMSAEAT
+278 LEAMPPMSAEAT

-315 LAAKILD
+315 LAADILN

-331 KERIVEFLA
+331 KERIIEFLA

-376 EFVRLSVGGVRDEAE
+376 EFVRLSLGGVRDEAE

-411 KAAGVINPVF
+411 KAAGVVNPVF

-427 KMGMD
+427 KMSAD

-442 EVLDPEQNNQF
+442 EVLDPEQNNAF
-453 VDHYLDAEYDLSH
+453 VDHYLDVEFDLSN

-475 LHTIPAP
+475 LHTIPGP

-490 RLSGYTETEKMQ
+490 RLSGYTQREKVE

-508 INKQIAYHGLCENQ
+508 VDKQIAYHGLKEQQ
-522 LEITDNALGRII
+522 LEITDDALERLIE
-534 GEYTREA
+534 EYTREA
-541 GVRALER
+541 GVRTLER
-548 MVARVARKGARKLV
+548 EVARVARKGARELV
-562 DQYSAEI
+562 DTYSEEI
-569 TKVVEAIAA
+569 AKVTEEAAA
-578 AEEEERALATLTDEA
+578 AEDAARAELAA
-593 NAQELTD
+593 RAD
-600 AEAAEKVDPALDKLK
+600 AEALENMDAISDTRDEPEDDLD
-615 ADDVV
+615 A
-620 DDGDEEGTFED
+620 DDGDEFEGGFD
-631 DDFSSDFDIENIEN
+631 LDNMDDFDLDNIDLGAIEE
-645 FNLDDIDMSGFDN
+645 
-658 DEEEELEAVIEARN
+658 DEEEELGAVIEARN

-679 KRTALADAIPED
+679 KRTPLADAIPDD
-691 ANLVVNADKL
+691 AHITVDSDKV

-708 RFKKRQKEEAS
+708 RFKRKEKEDEA

-730 ERGGEILATEAT
+730 ERGGEILSIEAT
-742 LMPGKGKLALTGQ
+742 LMPGKGKLSLTGQ

-773 RASTFNLEKDFHQN
+773 RTGKLNIDKDFHQN

-813 IVSAL
+813 IVSTL
-818 TGVPVSHDVAMTG
+818 TGVAVRPDVAMTG

-846 EKVLAAHRAGLTQV
+846 EKVLAAHRAGMTQV
-860 IMPSENEKD
+860 IMPAENEKD
-869 LQDVPDEVLQD
+869 LKEVPEEVLQD
-880 LTIHFV
+880 LTVHFAE
-886 DTMDEVL
+886 TMDEVL
-893 RLALV
+893 RIALV
-898 SPLAPASDDEE
+898 SSPAPAADGDD
-909 GELPPGGQQPD
+909 GELPVGGQKSD
-920 GSVQQPPLTH
+920 DVQPPLTH